1 MFEYLA
7 EWYQQHK
14 SVSGYAYVSELG
26 RNAYMNDPEFKNL
39 DDDV

>member
-7 EWYQQHK
+7 EWHQQHK
-14 SVSGYAYVSELG
+14 AVSGYTYVSELG